1 MHEGDTHGKLG
12 ILRPCKRPLDP
23 EELWRQDHYRQT
35 WSAIN
40 KRDEIS
46 NSPDK
51 SRERVQG
58 PHPLPPKVWQSGWRG
73 CDTTEDREEYEQEGI
88 AMMTISAMGPEMFEI
103 SYSQKSCNENGGW
116 KSSYG
121 LTKSHS
127 IDFSDQNHQE
137 EITSSRGSV
146 READTVIEQKE
157 ERYST
162 SKRVGCARCEHG
174 EDWRRHLFNSRISE
188 SNWVKANTVDEYI
201 FELAS
206 RYTLF

>member
-35 WSAIN
+35 WSAID

-103 SYSQKSCNENGGW
+103 ILLTKELQWEWWVKEQLRPDQESQHRLQW
-116 KSSYG
+116 PKSSRRNNQLERKRKG
-121 LTKSHS
+121 
-127 IDFSDQNHQE
+127 
-137 EITSSRGSV
+137 SRHRNRAEG
-146 READTVIEQKE
+146 RKIQ
-157 ERYST
+157 
-162 SKRVGCARCEHG
+162 H
-174 EDWRRHLFNSRISE
+174 IQ
-188 SNWVKANTVDEYI
+188 
-201 FELAS
+201 AS
-206 RYTLF
+206 RLCALWARWGLKKALV